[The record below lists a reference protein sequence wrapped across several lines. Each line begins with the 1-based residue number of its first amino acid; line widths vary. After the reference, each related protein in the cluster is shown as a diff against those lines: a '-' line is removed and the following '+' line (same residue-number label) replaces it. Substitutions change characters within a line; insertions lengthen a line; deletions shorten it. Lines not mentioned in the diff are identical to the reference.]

1 MATSRKRTLRVGVDV
16 RKLSEELG
24 ATVKEGKVTAAR
36 GKYFVEVGRLKKEIV
51 VGDTTPEA
59 EVKALAG
66 KSVGV
71 VLAGRTIVG
80 ERFVLHPL
88 VPLWLRPF
96 VDAPDTRLWLVHSE
110 PAAFLRWE
118 GPLAEVGDPI
128 VRVDLLPGGQSGPA
142 VPLPRAVTGT
152 PRSFARRSTEATSTV
167 LAGCTTASGSCGVT
181 VSASSCA

>member
-1 MATSRKRTLRVGVDV
+1 MATSRKRTLRVDVDV

-71 VLAGRTIVG
+71 VLAGRTIVAIG
-80 ERFVLHPL
+80 GLRRPWIVCYVPVPDLYRDLREGLRGALLDRYVERNVIPARAAEALKPL
-88 VPLWLRPF
+88 GR
-96 VDAPDTRLWLVHSE
+96 
-110 PAAFLRWE
+110 
-118 GPLAEVGDPI
+118 
-128 VRVDLLPGGQSGPA
+128 
-142 VPLPRAVTGT
+142 
-152 PRSFARRSTEATSTV
+152 
-167 LAGCTTASGSCGVT
+167 
-181 VSASSCA
+181 